1 MMVMYDS
8 ELNSTIWLLNSK
20 DKLTSSDYFW
30 RIFSNLNFC
39 SKYVTLHVLFTF
51 LQGGGVGEGYLLFSN
66 YVSWKTG
73 RDSVSS
79 QSYMGELRAA
89 RAKGDVTPDDSH
101 RRFLVQ
107 HSAAMNSVAA
117 IWNNVAT
124 MLQCCV
130 AIKIVVANRPVYT
143 KVIRKREVA
152 EKIKRQSNIS
162 IDR

>member
-1 MMVMYDS
+1 M
-8 ELNSTIWLLNSK
+8 LLCMCC
-20 DKLTSSDYFW
+20 L
-30 RIFSNLNFC
+30 
-39 SKYVTLHVLFTF
+39 LFYR
-51 LQGGGVGEGYLLFSN
+51 GGGVGEGYLLFSN

-79 QSYMGELRAA
+79 HSYMGELRAA
-89 RAKGDVTPDDSH
+89 RAKGDVTPDDSY
-101 RRFLVQ
+101 RRFLGAVQ
-107 HSAAMNSVAA
+107 HSAAMNSAAA

-130 AIKIVVANRPVYT
+130 ALKIVVANRPVYT